1 MNLFRRPKVV
11 VRDATVADARGIAEV
26 LVDSWLAAYEDL
38 MPAELLAGI
47 SVGER
52 HKQLATALA
61 APTPPGAVRLVAELQ
76 GVIVG
81 FANAGV
87 PNTDNPAA
95 DAGARRAV
103 TAPATVDS
111 DGEGSDGDGDAQ
123 GPGPRR
129 IGELAVLY
137 VSSLHWREGI
147 GRKLTRVAIKRLLAS
162 GCDEVRAW
170 VVDGNEPAFTF
181 FQRQGWTRSAVQR
194 REIMDGH
201 LIYQT
206 RVDFRLVD

>member
-1 MNLFRRPKVV
+1 MVI
-11 VRDATVADARGIAEV
+11 RDASAADARGIAEV

-52 HKQLATALA
+52 HKQLAAALS
-61 APTPPGAVRLVAELQ
+61 APTPPGAVRLVAEFQ

-87 PNTDNPAA
+87 PKDNKPAA
-95 DAGARRAV
+95 DAGARRAIA
-103 TAPATVDS
+103 APAAVVS
-111 DGEGSDGDGDAQ
+111 DGVGPDGEVDAE

-147 GRKLTRVAIKRLLAS
+147 GRKLMRVAIKRLLANE
-162 GCDEVRAW
+162 CDEVRAW

-194 REIMDGH
+194 KEIMDGH
-201 LIYQT
+201 LIHQT
-206 RVDFRLVD
+206 RVDFRLID